1 MGTAVWET
9 RTPAPMPSE
18 CSARAQL
25 RRVSC
30 LEVGHPRTSSGCGVC
45 RVLLQARNPQCSE
58 QHAVLRTPEPVPHAQ
73 HTRPGCQGH
82 LMQDSTPSVH
92 RDDPG
97 GSAAGRTAQQDS
109 AQRAAVTRYPASSPV
124 QQHLNHSVPR
134 VALAGGG
141 GGVPTRP
148 RTATA
153 DKTRILTG
161 VLVAQVEA
169 GPCMALRVLDDARGS
184 PLCGVHLDPRTLLFG
199 VVCVD
204 ECCQRPLL
212 QGPVC

>member
-1 MGTAVWET
+1 MQPGLLGCAAGGPAAGCCLPTPARTAVVGTAVWET

-141 GGVPTRP
+141 GECQHGPEQQQPTKH
-148 RTATA
+148 AY
-153 DKTRILTG
+153 
-161 VLVAQVEA
+161 
-169 GPCMALRVLDDARGS
+169 
-184 PLCGVHLDPRTLLFG
+184 
-199 VVCVD
+199 
-204 ECCQRPLL
+204 
-212 QGPVC
+212 